1 MILPIILLAI
11 ILSCII
17 KAVPNNIESYLYE
30 RNFKDLYERNF
41 KEMA

>member
-11 ILSCII
+11 IILCII

-30 RNFKDLYERNF
+30 RNFK
-41 KEMA
+41 EMA